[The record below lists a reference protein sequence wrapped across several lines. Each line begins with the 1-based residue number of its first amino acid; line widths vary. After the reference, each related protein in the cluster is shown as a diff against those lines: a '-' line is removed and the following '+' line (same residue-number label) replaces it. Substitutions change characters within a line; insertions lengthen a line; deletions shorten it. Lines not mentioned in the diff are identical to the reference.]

1 MDEHECATE
10 TNDEKKYDNT
20 VKSRFFKC
28 KCTCNM
34 SNQDVWQCVLK
45 AAENALTELGPHQSE
60 SIYEQSIAY
69 FLYQNN
75 VTCMRQVPV
84 YESNLG
90 RQLMVGIIDIEV
102 GRSVVVELKSN
113 HDRISDNHIQ
123 QIYRYKRAYAKNPVF
138 DEELLF
144 AVILFARS
152 NELQIYIAK

>member
-1 MDEHECATE
+1 MDDHECATE
-10 TNDEKKYDNT
+10 TNDQKKYDNT

-34 SNQDVWQCVLK
+34 SNQDVLQCVIN
-45 AAENALTELGPHQSE
+45 AAETALNELGPHQSE
-60 SIYEQSIAY
+60 SVYEQSIAF

-90 RQLMVGIIDIEV
+90 RQIMVGIIDLEV

-113 HDRISDNHIQ
+113 LDKISDNNIQ

-138 DEELLF
+138 DEELTF